1 MTSTRHAVRSL
12 AAAALLAVALAGC
25 TAQGHHA
32 RTTPTPASTTGDP
45 SPGPT
50 GGAPVVREGAD
61 AVVPAGFP
69 SELPLPDGLLVVA
82 VEDPSGW
89 RLEYRLDDPARA
101 TELLERLLDDPDY
114 VVDRDTELGERRL
127 VMLSG
132 ARFDVSLDFGPQDGA
147 PFLRYLVLPVA

>member
-25 TAQGHHA
+25 TGQGHHA
-32 RTTPTPASTTGDP
+32 RTTPSTTGAP

-50 GGAPVVREGAD
+50 GGAPVVLEGAD

-69 SELPLPDGLLVVA
+69 SELPLPDGVLVVA

-89 RLEYRLDDPARA
+89 RLEYRLDDPGQA
-101 TELLERLLDDPDY
+101 TELLERFLDDPDY